1 MPKLSLKDRTSV
13 HLSKSLLNYINTIL
27 VQYVE
32 RIQRNMETLR
42 VDGLSKNYGNYRAVK
57 DINFIVTSGECLGI
71 LGINGA
77 GKTTTLKMIYSA
89 NKITSGDVYILGKN
103 IKSLSDRGKS
113 KLGIVAQEDMLDTTL
128 TVFEN
133 LIAHGICYGINSKE
147 LKNRAKELLEFV
159 QLDNHADKMISE
171 LSGGMRRRV
180 VLARALINN
189 PEIII
194 LDEPTVG
201 LDIQSRNIIW
211 NKLKVLKQQGVSI
224 IITSHYMNEIE
235 FLADRIAI
243 IDSGVIKDE
252 GTIDS
257 LLNKYH
263 EKDIEELFLKLTS
276 SSKGG
281 ESV

>member
-1 MPKLSLKDRTSV
+1 MK
-13 HLSKSLLNYINTIL
+13 I
-27 VQYVE
+27 VQFVE
-32 RIQRNMETLR
+32 RNLKILETLR
-42 VDGLSKNYGNYRAVK
+42 VDNLAKKYGSYNAVK
-57 DINFIVTSGECLGI
+57 DISFSVSSGECLGI

-89 NKITSGDVYILGKN
+89 NKITSGNVYILGKN
-103 IKSLSDRGKS
+103 ISSLSDKGK
-113 KLGIVAQEDMLDTTL
+113 KRLGIVAQEDMLDTTL

-133 LIAHGICYGINSKE
+133 LIAHGICYGIRLKE
-147 LKNRAKELLEFV
+147 LKSRAKKLLEFV
-159 QLDNHADKMISE
+159 QLAEYANKMIGE

-180 VLARALINN
+180 VLARALLND

-211 NKLKVLKQQGVSI
+211 NKLKMLKKQGVSI
-224 IITSHYMNEIE
+224 VITSHYMNEIE
-235 FLADRIAI
+235 CLADRIVI

-257 LLNKYH
+257 LLDKYR
-263 EKDIEELFLKLTS
+263 EKNIEELFLKLTVVG
-276 SSKGG
+276 KGDIKNL
-281 ESV
+281 E

>member
-1 MPKLSLKDRTSV
+1 
-13 HLSKSLLNYINTIL
+13 
-27 VQYVE
+27 
-32 RIQRNMETLR
+32 
-42 VDGLSKNYGNYRAVK
+42 
-57 DINFIVTSGECLGI
+57 
-71 LGINGA
+71 
-77 GKTTTLKMIYSA
+77 
-89 NKITSGDVYILGKN
+89 
-103 IKSLSDRGKS
+103 
-113 KLGIVAQEDMLDTTL
+113 
-128 TVFEN
+128 
-133 LIAHGICYGINSKE
+133 
-147 LKNRAKELLEFV
+147 
-159 QLDNHADKMISE
+159 
-171 LSGGMRRRV
+171 MRRRV

-243 IDSGVIKDE
+243 INSGVIKDE

>member
-1 MPKLSLKDRTSV
+1 MK
-13 HLSKSLLNYINTIL
+13 I
-27 VQYVE
+27 VQFVE
-32 RIQRNMETLR
+32 RNLKILETLR
-42 VDGLSKNYGNYRAVK
+42 VDNLSKKYGDYNAVK
-57 DINFIVTSGECLGI
+57 DISFSVSSGECLGI

-89 NKITSGDVYILGKN
+89 NKITSGNVYILGKN
-103 IKSLSDRGKS
+103 ISSLADKGK
-113 KLGIVAQEDMLDTTL
+113 KRLGIVAQEDMLDTTL

-133 LIAHGICYGINSKE
+133 LIAHGICYGIRLKE
-147 LKNRAKELLEFV
+147 LKSRAKKLLEFV
-159 QLDNHADKMISE
+159 QLAEYANKMIGE

-180 VLARALINN
+180 VLARALLND

-211 NKLKVLKQQGVSI
+211 NKLKMLKKQGVSI
-224 IITSHYMNEIE
+224 VITSHYMNEIE
-235 FLADRIAI
+235 CLADRIAI

-257 LLNKYH
+257 LLDKYR
-263 EKDIEELFLKLTS
+263 EKNIEELFLKLTVVG
-276 SSKGG
+276 KGDIKNL
-281 ESV
+281 E

>member
-1 MPKLSLKDRTSV
+1 
-13 HLSKSLLNYINTIL
+13 
-27 VQYVE
+27 
-32 RIQRNMETLR
+32 
-42 VDGLSKNYGNYRAVK
+42 
-57 DINFIVTSGECLGI
+57 
-71 LGINGA
+71 
-77 GKTTTLKMIYSA
+77 
-89 NKITSGDVYILGKN
+89 
-103 IKSLSDRGKS
+103 
-113 KLGIVAQEDMLDTTL
+113 
-128 TVFEN
+128 
-133 LIAHGICYGINSKE
+133 
-147 LKNRAKELLEFV
+147 
-159 QLDNHADKMISE
+159 
-171 LSGGMRRRV
+171 MRRRV

-211 NKLKVLKQQGVSI
+211 NKLEVLKQQGVSI

-243 IDSGVIKDE
+243 INSGVIKDE